1 MHIEKYVII
10 PTTTLNDLR
19 PALAAALLGACHEG
33 REWVATQPDAATAWA
48 TCPRGDW
55 LVWLLGALHVRGY
68 VSRQTLVLAACAC
81 AETVLRH
88 VPAGEDLPRL
98 AIEAARRW
106 ARGEATVEEV
116 RAAANTAADAAVAY
130 AAVAAADAAVA
141 AADAAVAYAADAAAV
156 AAADA
161 AVAAADAAAVRNAV
175 PWATVETA
183 LATVSADDA
192 TSKGASVPFVAFD
205 DPAPPAPAADDDLL
219 F

>member
-10 PTTTLNDLR
+10 PTTTLNR
-19 PALAAALLGACHEG
+19 TFMLLGACHEG

-141 AADAAVAYAADAAAV
+141 AADAAVAYAADAAA
-156 AAADA
+156 DA
-161 AVAAADAAAVRNAV
+161 AVAAAAADADAAAVRNAV

>member
-1 MHIEKYVII
+1 MRTKSIETAIVAEHTAPAPVTVLEYQPGNGTRYHLHI
-10 PTTTLNDLR
+10 TDLR
-19 PALAAALLGACHEG
+19 AALALLGACHEG

-130 AAVAAADAAVA
+130 AA
-141 AADAAVAYAADAAAV
+141 DAAA
-156 AAADA
+156 ATRA

>member
-10 PTTTLNDLR
+10 PTTTLNR
-19 PALAAALLGACHEG
+19 TFMLLGACHEG

-116 RAAANTAADAAVAY
+116 RAAANTAADAATR
-130 AAVAAADAAVA
+130 
-141 AADAAVAYAADAAAV
+141 AAV

>member
-19 PALAAALLGACHEG
+19 PALALLGACHEG

-116 RAAANTAADAAVAY
+116 RAAANTAADAATR
-130 AAVAAADAAVA
+130 
-141 AADAAVAYAADAAAV
+141 
-156 AAADA
+156 A